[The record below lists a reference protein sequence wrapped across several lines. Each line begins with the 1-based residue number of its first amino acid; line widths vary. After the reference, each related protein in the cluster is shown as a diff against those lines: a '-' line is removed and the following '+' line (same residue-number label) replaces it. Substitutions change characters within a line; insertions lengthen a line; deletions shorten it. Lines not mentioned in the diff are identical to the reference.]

1 MTDSSREAGTPP
13 ATPAVCMYAQD
24 WQWQDRVKCG
34 NYSMI
39 GSDKRTVTVITNLG

>member
-1 MTDSSREAGTPP
+1 
-13 ATPAVCMYAQD
+13 MYTQD

-39 GSDKRTVTVITNLG
+39 GSDVRTVTVITNLG